1 MRRFLVDT
9 NVIVDILSRN
19 PTWFEWSAKTLRA
32 SADEGPLAI
41 NPIIYAELA
50 VGFERVEDLDV
61 ALPESDWRR
70 LPLPWSAG
78 FLAGRCF
85 GEYRRRGGLRPRP
98 LPDFYIGAHAA
109 VEQLAVIT
117 RDVRRYRT
125 YFPTVELVAPQ
136 ARAHEP
142 GAPEVP

>member
-19 PTWFEWSAKTLRA
+19 STWFDWSAETLSRCA
-32 SADEGPLAI
+32 NEGPLAI

-50 VGFERVEDLDV
+50 VGFPRIESLDA
-61 ALPESDWRR
+61 ALPEPDWQR
-70 LPLPWSAG
+70 LPLPWHAG

-85 GEYRRRGGLRPRP
+85 GEYRHRGGTRPSP

-109 VEQLAVIT
+109 VDGLVVIT
-117 RDVRRYRT
+117 RDSARFRT
-125 YFPTVELVAPQ
+125 YFPRVELV
-136 ARAHEP
+136 EP
-142 GAPEVP
+142 P